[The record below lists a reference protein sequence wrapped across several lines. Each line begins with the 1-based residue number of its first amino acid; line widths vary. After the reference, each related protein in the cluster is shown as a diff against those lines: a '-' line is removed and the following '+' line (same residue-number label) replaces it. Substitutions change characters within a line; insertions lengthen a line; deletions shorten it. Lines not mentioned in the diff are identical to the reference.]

1 MYLLTS
7 QKDLT
12 TELPLFQ
19 NEWSASLT
27 HTSNFINSARL
38 LKCLALPWTM
48 VSVLT

>member
-1 MYLLTS
+1 MYLLIS

-12 TELPLFQ
+12 IEFPLFQ